1 MNNFQIGL
9 VLATIPLLSAITSIL
24 SGNYLYVL
32 GHNIGLKYGVLLF
45 IVSLSI
51 RGSLFFVSNFKFFL
65 TLSYISSI
73 LSGIGGGVT
82 KTCALSM
89 VNTFFNSEKELYIGL
104 IEAAIGIG
112 LLIGPLLGTTL
123 FLVYGYCL
131 PFFTIATLLLLIYP
145 LCLYSNIFIEEYE
158 VQL

>member
-1 MNNFQIGL
+1 
-9 VLATIPLLSAITSIL
+9 
-24 SGNYLYVL
+24 
-32 GHNIGLKYGVLLF
+32 
-45 IVSLSI
+45 
-51 RGSLFFVSNFKFFL
+51 
-65 TLSYISSI
+65 
-73 LSGIGGGVT
+73 
-82 KTCALSM
+82 M